1 MKNRKVPQV
10 SKVPKVSKVEK
21 KFIFALVF
29 AFLGFIALQ
38 IPVNELVGSR
48 VKFTLFDL
56 FAPISGAFLGTLPG
70 IVSVFIIQLVN
81 IATHGFNL
89 TDKGIIIRLF
99 PTLFGVWFFAKKE
112 GKLLVV
118 PALAIIAFNFHPIG
132 RSVWFYSLFWT
143 IPFIVWPFRER
154 FLIARSLG
162 ATFTAHS
169 VGGALW
175 IWAFS
180 LPANIW
186 ISLIPVVVMERAI
199 FALGI
204 SAFYIFFNNFLAIC
218 VKWNVLK
225 GVFSPDKRY
234 LIRQLKI

>member
-112 GKLLVV
+112 GKLLVI
-118 PALAIIAFNFHPIG
+118 PALAIIAFNLHPIG
-132 RSVWFYSLFWT
+132 RNVWFYSLFWT
-143 IPFIVWPFRER
+143 IPFIVWPFRDR

-169 VGGALW
+169 VGGAMW
-175 IWAFS
+175 IWAFN

-186 ISLIPVVVMERAI
+186 ISLIPIVVMERAI

-204 SAFYIFFNNFLAIC
+204 SASYVLFNNMFALLNRWHILTGAFSLDKKYLLKFL
-218 VKWNVLK
+218 
-225 GVFSPDKRY
+225 R
-234 LIRQLKI
+234 